1 MTNTA
6 SDANPT
12 NVLGREKDDLTEI
25 KGIGV
30 ARERWLRE
38 SLNVHTFQDLA
49 ALSVDEIELELKA
62 EGRAVP
68 RNEINEWIAEAQELA
83 ATATPSTQQSI
94 EPEVVEAET
103 TVNSAFVEG
112 EWKPFASFVVEFQTL
127 QAAGQTVEQR
137 TKVHYME
144 GDKSETWPY
153 VERERLCQ
161 WMLDQVEEGLP
172 QEIKEERATEQ
183 PPAVEIQPTAD
194 QPVARVEEPATVE
207 EVEQVE
213 PQVAAA
219 EPATLTVSQL
229 QVFQP
234 PQTGRPT
241 ATGETGRPFLGYV
254 RGNQSFALEAPFELA
269 GSAAVE
275 AANKQRAYQVQ
286 FYAYELAT
294 GATTHLGDT
303 QQGALIEGRLSYT
316 AQLPEASLPPGTY
329 RVRALA
335 VVQATP
341 PIIAFLEVPL
351 LQVA

>member
-1 MTNTA
+1 MISA
-6 SDANPT
+6 QKDENPVT
-12 NVLGREKDDLTEI
+12 PRDIEVDDLTTI
-25 KGIGV
+25 KGIGA
-30 ARERWLRE
+30 ARERWLKE
-38 SLNVHTFQDLA
+38 SLNIYTFQDLA
-49 ALSVDEIELELKA
+49 ACSVDEIESELKA

-83 ATATPSTQQSI
+83 ATATPAAEQIT

-127 QAAGQTVEQR
+127 QVAGQAVEQR

-144 GDKSETWPY
+144 GDKSKTWPD

-183 PPAVEIQPTAD
+183 RPAVEIQPTAA
-194 QPVARVEEPATVE
+194 QPVTRVEEPATVE

-219 EPATLTVSQL
+219 EPATLTLSQL
-229 QVFQP
+229 RVFQP
-234 PQTGRPT
+234 PQTERPT
-241 ATGETGRPFLGYV
+241 ATGKIGQPFMGYV

-269 GSAAVE
+269 GPAAVE
-275 AANKQRAYQVQ
+275 AANKEREYQVQ
-286 FYAYELAT
+286 FYACELST
-294 GATTHLGDT
+294 GATTHLGKT
-303 QQGALIEGRLSYT
+303 QPGALIKGRLSYT
-316 AQLPEASLPPGTY
+316 AQLPKASLPPGIY
-329 RVRALA
+329 RLRALA

-341 PIIAFLEVPL
+341 PITAFLEVPL